1 MFQAGGFQM
10 PQARLHTI
18 VTSEI
23 NGLPFPL
30 PAEPEQAA
38 NSPNSLVPS
47 AAVLAA
53 VGAALLNADISH
65 V

>member
-1 MFQAGGFQM
+1 MFDAGGFQM
-10 PQARLHTI
+10 PQARLPTI

-30 PAEPEQAA
+30 PAEPGQTA
-38 NSPNSLVPS
+38 NAPTSSVPS
-47 AAVLAA
+47 AAVLTA
-53 VGAALLNADISH
+53 VGAALLNAEIGH